1 MNFTKALTTR
11 VLVLTA
17 AAVAVAASPASA
29 ESRKFKANGSYIS
42 VGGYDASG
50 CVWTSIYVNRGGT
63 RAQPQTYLSY
73 YAWDVCTSTELAY
86 GWGTISN
93 DALKISGKRATL
105 DVSPASV
112 SGFQAGGNTGR
123 IKLAVEA
130 DEAWTSEFVGHER
143 YGSAT
148 FTVQWHGARSYKT
161 ARAGGSLFGV
171 QIDQLSGEFGDSR
184 DMYLEFERGAK

>member
-1 MNFTKALTTR
+1 MNFTKAFTSR
-11 VLVLTA
+11 ILVCTA
-17 AAVAVAASPASA
+17 AAVVVAASAASA

-42 VGGYDASG
+42 VDGYDASG
-50 CVWTSIYVNRGGT
+50 CVWTAIYVHRGGT
-63 RAQPQTYLSY
+63 RSQPQTYLNY
-73 YAWDVCTSTELAY
+73 YSVDVCTSTELAY
-86 GWGTISN
+86 GSGAISSA
-93 DALKISGKRATL
+93 ALKITGKRATL

-112 SGFQAGGNTGR
+112 SGFEAAGNTGR

-161 ARAGGSLFGV
+161 ARVEGSLFGV
-171 QIDQLSGEFGDSR
+171 QIDQLRGEFGDSR
-184 DMYLEFERGAK
+184 DMYLEFERVAK